1 MIVYYDEALQK
12 RVPFRGLDFLGK
24 AMPFLRERFQTHE
37 AFAKAGFEEIF
48 PGQSDNTLKAA
59 WLDSTV
65 FMNRGDRF
73 EAIPLPDEAQMSPA
87 LAVCTA
93 DFDGD
98 DLQDI
103 FLAQNFLSTHPESPR
118 LDAGVGLVLLG
129 KGNGQFKPL
138 SVNESGVR
146 VYGEQRGCAA
156 ADFDHDGRIDL
167 AVTQNGAATKLFRN
181 KSARPK
187 KGT

>member
-1 MIVYYDEALQK
+1 
-12 RVPFRGLDFLGK
+12 
-24 AMPFLRERFQTHE
+24 
-37 AFAKAGFEEIF
+37 
-48 PGQSDNTLKAA
+48 
-59 WLDSTV
+59 
-65 FMNRGDRF
+65 
-73 EAIPLPDEAQMSPA
+73 MSPA

-138 SVNESGVR
+138 SVVESGVR